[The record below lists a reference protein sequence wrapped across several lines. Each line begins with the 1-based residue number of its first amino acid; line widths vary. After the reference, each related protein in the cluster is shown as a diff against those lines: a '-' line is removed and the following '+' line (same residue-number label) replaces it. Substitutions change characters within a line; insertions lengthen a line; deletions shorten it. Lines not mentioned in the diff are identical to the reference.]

1 MSRIS
6 RAFTLVEVVVYAS
19 LVALL
24 LLVIVEMTMSIASSS
39 KKSGTYLDVNSAAV
53 AAFGRFSRDIRRATA
68 VDDIASTLDAS
79 SGRIVLQMKRT
90 DGSNDV
96 TSLYL
101 DGGVVKENL
110 NGSYVGDLTPDG
122 IEVSNLTFRLFR
134 VASTTAVRVEM
145 TVAPEEKSEVPAIN
159 FYGTYVLRG
168 SYIQ

>member
-24 LLVIVEMTMSIASSS
+24 LIIIVEMTMSIAGSS
-39 KKSGTYLDVNSAAV
+39 KKSSAYLDVNSTAV

-68 VDDIASTLDAS
+68 VDDIASALDAS
-79 SGRIVLQMKRT
+79 SGRLVLQMKRA

-96 TSLYL
+96 TSMYL
-101 DGGVVKENL
+101 DGGVVKEGL

-134 VASTTAVRVEM
+134 LASTTAVRVEM
-145 TVAPEEKSEVPAIN
+145 TVAPEEKSEVPAVN